1 MKIGGIT
8 KRWIRYSLSVTL
20 AVVVFSGIAAVG
32 GYYLYCKSIIE
43 QEAARTAEQAREALA
58 SNVVKYDARSYR
70 EFAGAYAAEFPRKNE
85 MEIWFLDKNGKFLVS
100 SAAFPARDTD
110 SIPEYEEALASDKL
124 SAQWIGRFA
133 SGENIYALTTALN
146 ASDGT
151 YCGAVRILI
160 SLRTFEVQMQ
170 TVTLIAA
177 AFILLFL
184 SIVCVT
190 QILLV
195 KSIEKPINDIGD
207 TADRIAA
214 GDLSARAKAG
224 YYDDEIT
231 RLGKRINN
239 LAAELSAADKMKN
252 DFISTISH
260 ELRTPLTAIQGWG
273 ETLKNIGETDAALT
287 QRGLDVITG
296 EVTRLS
302 GLVEELLD
310 FSRLQSGR
318 MNLNLEKIDVF
329 AELDDAVFTFTE
341 RAAREGIELRY
352 NAEHVPTAMQ
362 ADANKIQQVFCNILD
377 NAIKYTPQGGTITV
391 RAEIVQGCRAT
402 ISVSDSGR
410 GIAPELLGK
419 VKEKFF
425 KADNA
430 ERGAGIGLAIADE
443 IVKLHGGT
451 LNIDSILGEGTTV
464 TIELPVEEYIEESQV

>member
-8 KRWIRYSLSVTL
+8 KRWIRYSLSVTM
-20 AVVVFSGIAAVG
+20 AVILFSGIAAVG
-32 GYYLYCKSIIE
+32 GYYLYCQSIIE
-43 QEAARTAEQAREALA
+43 QEAARTAEQARESLA
-58 SNVVKYDARSYR
+58 SNVIKYDARSYR
-70 EFAGAYAAEFPRKNE
+70 EFAGSFAAGFPRKTE
-85 MEIWFLDKNGKFLVS
+85 MEIWFLNKNGEFLVS
-100 SAAFPARDTD
+100 SAAFPVQGAD

-124 SAQWIGRFA
+124 SAQWVGQFA
-133 SGENIYALTTALN
+133 TGENVYALTTALS

-151 YCGAVRILI
+151 YCGAIRVLI
-160 SLRTFEVQMQ
+160 SLRNVEVQIQ
-170 TVTLIAA
+170 TMALIAA
-177 AFILLFL
+177 AFILVVMA
-184 SIVCVT
+184 IICVT

-195 KSIEKPINDIGD
+195 KSIEKPINDIAD
-207 TADRIAA
+207 TADKIAA

-224 YYDDEIT
+224 YYNDEIT

-239 LAAELSAADKMKN
+239 LAAELADADKMKN

-352 NAEHVPTAMQ
+352 NAEHVPAAMK
-362 ADANKIQQVFCNILD
+362 ADSNKIQQVFCNILD
-377 NAIKYTPQGGTITV
+377 NAIKYTPQGGSITV
-391 RAEIVQGCRAT
+391 RAEIVQGSRAF
-402 ISVSDSGR
+402 ISVSDTGR

-451 LNIDSILGEGTTV
+451 LSIDSILGEGTTV
-464 TIELPVEEYIEESQV
+464 TIEIPVDEYIEESQG